1 MRSLSVVGGIY
12 RERCLQPTWDA
23 VLGSAGRAAQ
33 ALCTVKASRKR
44 LHAYMGDRARSEVE
58 LLAELTDFEL
68 VPTDLPFLVLFDYA
82 HTLGDPVISPPIGL
96 MGQRPPLAVKDDVV
110 LRYGMLEGDAV
121 VAANIAVYDPQS
133 AFGAAAFTANGSSAK
148 RLAVVLNRLEMR
160 SITGEEDPRAGADWL
175 FRNDG
180 AEVVVL
186 KMGALGA
193 RVITPDGAWEIPLYR
208 SERVWKLGSGDVF
221 SATFAAMWALEDM
234 APDDAADIASRA
246 TAWYCGHRALPTPD
260 SATLATMPFE
270 QVRPG
275 TGRIYLAAP
284 FFDLGQ
290 RWLVEESRRA
300 LLQAGAQVFS
310 PIHEVGPG
318 AAEVVAPADL
328 AGIEDCDVLLAIVNG
343 MDPGTVFEAGY
354 AIRKGI
360 PVVALAEN
368 SREEDLK
375 MFVGSGATVTNDF
388 ATAIYQAV
396 WRLPR

>member
-33 ALCTVKASRKR
+33 ALGTVKASRKR
-44 LHAYMGDRARSEVE
+44 LHAYMSDRARSEVE
-58 LLAELTDFEL
+58 LLAELADFEL

-148 RLAVVLNRLEMR
+148 RLAVVLNRLELR

-260 SATLATMPFE
+260 AATLATMPFE

-375 MFVGSGATVTNDF
+375 MFVGSGATVTSDF

>member
-1 MRSLSVVGGIY
+1 MRNLSVVGGIY
-12 RERCLQPTWDA
+12 RERCLQPNWDA
-23 VLGSAGRAAQ
+23 VIGSAGRAAQ
-33 ALCTVKASRKR
+33 ALSATKAARKR
-44 LHAYMGDRARSEVE
+44 LHAYIGERAKGEVE
-58 LLAELTDFEL
+58 LLAELADFEL
-68 VPTDLPFLVLFDYA
+68 VPTDLPFLVSFDYA
-82 HTLGDPVISPPIGL
+82 HTLADPVITPPMGL
-96 MGQRPPLAVKDDVV
+96 MGSRPSLVVNDEVV

-121 VAANIAVYDPQS
+121 VHSEIAVYDPQS
-133 AFGAAAFTANGSSAK
+133 AFSGVAFCANGSSAR

-160 SITGEEDPRAGADWL
+160 TITGETDPRAGANWL

-193 RVITPDGAWEIPLYR
+193 RVLTPSTCSDIPLYR

-221 SATFAAMWALEDM
+221 SATFAATWALGGM
-234 APDDAADIASRA
+234 APEAAADTASRA
-246 TAWYCGHRALPTPD
+246 TAWYCGNRALPAPET
-260 SATLATMPFE
+260 SALNAAAFE

-275 TGRIYLAAP
+275 AGRIYLAAP

-290 RWLVEESRRA
+290 RWLVEEARRA

-310 PIHEVGPG
+310 PVHEVGPG

-328 AGIEDCDVLLAIVNG
+328 AGIDRSDVVLAILNG

-368 SREEDLK
+368 AREEDLK

-388 ATAIYQAV
+388 ATAVYQAV
-396 WRLPR
+396 WRLPE

>member
-1 MRSLSVVGGIY
+1 MRGLSVVGGIY

-33 ALCTVKASRKR
+33 ALGTANASRKK
-44 LHAYMGDRARSEVE
+44 LHAFMGARARSEVE
-58 LLAELTDFEL
+58 LVAELADFEI
-68 VPTDLPFLVLFDYA
+68 VPTDLPFLVSFDYA

-96 MGQRPPLAVKDDVV
+96 MDQRRPLTVEDEVV

-121 VAANIAVYDPQS
+121 VTADIAVYDPQS
-133 AFGAAAFTANGSSAK
+133 AFDAAAFHANGSSAD

-160 SITGEEDPRAGADWL
+160 LITGEDNPRAGADWL

-180 AEVVVL
+180 AKVVVL

-193 RVITPDGAWEIPLYR
+193 RVFAPDGTWDIPLYR

-221 SATFAAMWALEDM
+221 SATFAAMWALEGM
-234 APDDAADIASRA
+234 APEAAADIASRA

-260 SATLATMPFE
+260 AATLAAMPFE

-290 RWLVEESRRA
+290 RWLVEEGRRA
-300 LLQAGAQVFS
+300 LLQAGAKVFS

-318 AAEVVAPADL
+318 PAEVVAPADL
-328 AGIEDCDVLLAIVNG
+328 AGVEDCDVMLAILNG
-343 MDPGTVFEAGY
+343 MDPGTVFEVGY

-360 PVVALAEN
+360 PVVVLAEN
-368 SREEDLK
+368 ARGEDLK
-375 MFVGSGATVTNDF
+375 MFVGSGATVTSDF
-388 ATAIYQAV
+388 VTAIYQAV

>member
-1 MRSLSVVGGIY
+1 MRGLSVVGGIY
-12 RERCLQPTWDA
+12 RERALQPTWDA

-44 LHAYMGDRARSEVE
+44 LHAYMGERARSEVE
-58 LLAELTDFEL
+58 LLAELADFEL
-68 VPTDLPFLVLFDYA
+68 VATNLPFLVSFDYA
-82 HTLGDPVISPPIGL
+82 HTLSDPVISPPIGF
-96 MGQRPPLAVKDDVV
+96 MGLRPPLAVNDEVV

-121 VAANIAVYDPQS
+121 VAADIAVYDPQS
-133 AFGAAAFTANGSSAK
+133 AFDAAAFTANGSSAN
-148 RLAVVLNRLEMR
+148 RLAVVLNKLEMR
-160 SITGEEDPRAGADWL
+160 TITGEDNPHAGADWL
-175 FRNDG
+175 FKNDG

-193 RVITPDGAWEIPLYR
+193 RVITPDQTWEIPLYR

-221 SATFAAMWALEDM
+221 SATFAAMWALAGL
-234 APDDAADIASRA
+234 APETAADVASRA
-246 TAWYCGHRALPTPD
+246 TAWYCGNRALPTPD
-260 SATLATMPFE
+260 AATLATMPFE

-275 TGRIYLAAP
+275 AGRIYLAAP

-290 RWLVEESRRA
+290 RWLVEEVRRA

-318 AAEVVAPADL
+318 SAEIVAPADL
-328 AGIEDCDVLLAIVNG
+328 AGIENSDVLLAILNG

-354 AIRKGI
+354 AIRRGI

-368 SREEDLK
+368 AREEDLK
-375 MFVGSGATVTNDF
+375 MFVGSGATVTSDF

-396 WRLPR
+396 WRLPS